1 MERDGQ
7 IVQTSAQK
15 YIAISRLKRVEGTYH
30 RRRDGSACLLY
41 QGDQIHIS
49 GFSTQIAMEGDN
61 VEAALYN
68 GIHNVDKA
76 LITAIKSRKNRSW
89 IAQVVSVYDDYC
101 VAQLFL
107 LNQEQKVNFKTQT
120 KMAVGDFVKLSL
132 TSKSNANVGQ
142 LTLNLET
149 HLGRW
154 LPPQHGRN
162 DCRSV
167 GYPAPNVT

>member
-1 MERDGQ
+1 MTDKSKIIDPFYQREAKRYKSPIASREFILKLLNKSRGLNLRQIEKKLNYTAPDKCSALKHRVGAMERDGQ

-68 GIHNVDKA
+68 GIHNVDM
-76 LITAIKSRKNRSW
+76 R
-89 IAQVVSVYDDYC
+89 
-101 VAQLFL
+101 
-107 LNQEQKVNFKTQT
+107 
-120 KMAVGDFVKLSL
+120 
-132 TSKSNANVGQ
+132 
-142 LTLNLET
+142 
-149 HLGRW
+149 
-154 LPPQHGRN
+154 
-162 DCRSV
+162 
-167 GYPAPNVT
+167 